1 VFARQGETNL
11 PQAQRTF
18 AYQFDRA
25 LAILASYREKSATAL
40 RKTGPIIETE

>member
-1 VFARQGETNL
+1 MGHAPHVVALLNNTAWGVFARQGETNL

-25 LAILASYREKSATAL
+25 LAKLAS
-40 RKTGPIIETE
+40 